1 MFLEFYVFGERV
13 IVWVRGGGGG
23 GGGVRNIS
31 SPLRGRYEIISD
43 AFGGCQILW

>member
-13 IVWVRGGGGG
+13 IGCVRG

-31 SPLRGRYEIISD
+31 SPLREVLNIFRH
-43 AFGGCQILW
+43 FWGGCQILW